1 MNIKVPKD
9 RFLTEVSKQQLK
21 KLILSHLHT
30 KIVVFLLAILVWFY
44 VITEDEYAHIID
56 VPIELTNIRPDRII
70 TNNYPTI
77 AKVTLQGSGKQL
89 LRLIIEN
96 GVKISLNLKEKRYN
110 FKTKLKLTDV
120 QIPQH
125 SLGIKVLR
133 IENPDT
139 IEIRLTKIKKKCI
152 KIEPD
157 ITIIPEAGY
166 TKVGEICLTPDSI
179 TISGPVNEVDLIN
192 SILTEHLEIRNI
204 RRDYSQ
210 EIGLTNPSSPLIS
223 LQNKEVNIKIHIQ
236 KLMEKEI
243 SRVPVHVYNLPE
255 GMRAVVIPPYLN
267 LTLEGGVQILAS
279 VSESNIVAYIDY
291 ARKKKENEIGHPA
304 IIKTPPEVM
313 YRDVNPKT
321 FKLLLEKDQL

>member
-1 MNIKVPKD
+1 
-9 RFLTEVSKQQLK
+9 
-21 KLILSHLHT
+21 
-30 KIVVFLLAILVWFY
+30 
-44 VITEDEYAHIID
+44 
-56 VPIELTNIRPDRII
+56 
-70 TNNYPTI
+70 
-77 AKVTLQGSGKQL
+77 
-89 LRLIIEN
+89 
-96 GVKISLNLKEKRYN
+96 
-110 FKTKLKLTDV
+110 LKLTDV